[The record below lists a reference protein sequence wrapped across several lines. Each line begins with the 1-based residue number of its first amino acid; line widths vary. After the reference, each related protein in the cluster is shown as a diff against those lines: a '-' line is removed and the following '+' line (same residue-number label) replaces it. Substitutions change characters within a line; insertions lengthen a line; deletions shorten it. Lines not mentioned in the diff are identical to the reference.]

1 MAPNE
6 AVLGDFLGE
15 GSFGKVFQGE
25 WKGRPL
31 AVKVINMKNASHK
44 ERETVII
51 RELNL
56 MTKLSHPNL
65 VKYKEVTMT
74 TTTANSE
81 LHIYM
86 ELCGGGDLY
95 DAIQAKKASDEVFTE
110 GRILYYCND
119 TATALQYLESKN
131 IIHGDIK
138 PKNILFHRGCVK
150 VGDFGLIKYLDS
162 RKDHSASVLGT
173 PIYTSPENLKYGR
186 CNHKADMW
194 SLGCILF
201 ELTTL
206 EAPFKTE
213 NDVMNFNKSEFN
225 EKPLPREY
233 SSVRRLINAQIQ
245 LAPNKRPKAFK
256 VVDMIQQAIGVDDS
270 HMVVE
275 QQRTYN
281 Y

>member
-6 AVLGDFLGE
+6 AVLGELLGE

-31 AVKVINMKNASHK
+31 AVKVINMKNATHK

-51 RELNL
+51 RELNFF
-56 MTKLSHPNL
+56 TKLSHPNL
-65 VKYKEVTMT
+65 VKYKEVVMANTN
-74 TTTANSE
+74 ANSE

-86 ELCGGGDLY
+86 ELCGGGDLH
-95 DAIQAKKASDEVFTE
+95 DAIQAKKASNEVFTE

-119 TATALQYLESKN
+119 TAQALQYLESN
-131 IIHGDIK
+131 NVMHGDLK
-138 PKNILFHRGCVK
+138 PKNILLHRGCIK
-150 VGDFGLIKYLDS
+150 VGDFGLIKYLDQ

-173 PIYTSPENLKYGR
+173 PIYTAPENLIHGH
-186 CNHKADMW
+186 CNHKGDMW

-213 NDVMNFNKSEFN
+213 ADVKNFNKSEFN
-225 EKPLPREY
+225 QKSLPNGY
-233 SSVRRLINAQIQ
+233 SSVKRLINTLIQ
-245 LAPNKRPKAFK
+245 LSSNKRAKAFK
-256 VVDMIQQAIGVDDS
+256 VLDMIQREIGVQRNQ
-270 HMVVE
+270 VE
-275 QQRTYN
+275 QQRTYTN
-281 Y
+281 